1 MGEVLNLETDRL
13 MLRQWIETDF
23 EGFCEMNAD
32 PEVMRY
38 FPSTLNESECNDFI
52 SKMSSLIRERGWGFW
67 AVEIKANKEV
77 IGFVGLN
84 SPRTQLPFSPCVEVG
99 WRLHK
104 KYWGFGYATEA
115 GKKSL
120 EYGFSQ
126 LDLNEIVAFT
136 TETNANSRKVME
148 RLGMR
153 NTGENFHFPDLPPE
167 HPLSEHVL
175 YKITKS
181 DWLESGLNARSCNQ

>member
-1 MGEVLNLETDRL
+1 MLSLETDRL
-13 MLRQWIETDF
+13 ILRQWSESDF
-23 EGFCEMNAD
+23 LTFFEMNSD

-38 FPSTLNESECNDFI
+38 FPNTLTESECHDFM
-52 SKMSSLIRERGWGFW
+52 SKMSSLIEEQGWGFW
-67 AVEIKANKEV
+67 AAETKANKEL

-84 SPRTQLPFSPCVEVG
+84 SPQTQLPFSPCVEIG

-120 EYGFSQ
+120 EFGFAH
-126 LDLNEIVAFT
+126 LNLNEIVAFT
-136 TETNANSRKVME
+136 TETNLNSRNVMA
-148 RLGMR
+148 RLGMK
-153 NTGENFHFPDLPPE
+153 NTHENFSFPDLPVE

-175 YKITKS
+175 YKVTKS
-181 DWLESGLNARSCNQ
+181 EWQKSGYNKLV

>member
-1 MGEVLNLETDRL
+1 MEKVLSLETDRL
-13 MLRQWIETDF
+13 ILRQWIETDF
-23 EGFCEMNAD
+23 VGFCEMNAD

-38 FPSTLNESECNDFI
+38 FPSTLTESECHDFM
-52 SKMSSLIRERGWGFW
+52 SKMSSLIREQGWGFW
-67 AVEIKANKEV
+67 AVEIKAINEV

-84 SPRTQLPFSPCVEVG
+84 SPRTQFPFSPCVEVG

-120 EYGFSQ
+120 GYGFSQ
-126 LDLNEIVAFT
+126 LNLNEIVAFT
-136 TETNANSRKVME
+136 TETNSNSRKVMD
-148 RLGMR
+148 RLGMS
-153 NTGENFHFPDLPPE
+153 NTGENFAFPDLPLE

-175 YKITKS
+175 YKICLLYTS
-181 DWLESGLNARSCNQ
+181 PSPRDS